1 MGTTESV
8 ENCNKSQFIGYSK
21 INQYLRECLKLL
33 KKKIDSGQSVIST
46 ENIKYERVCMLMKM
60 IQSGRVKC
68 AKSTYKEYITSTIT
82 PYHLIGKTQRI
93 KEYFCYRNKTCKIF
107 TLDGLRDRIFFLMN
121 KFRILSGKSYFWY
134 ELSDFWDF
142 MKTDEE
148 PHPLHCVV
156 IKILQGK

>member
-1 MGTTESV
+1 MIINMVQSKKTKDDKLTFK
-8 ENCNKSQFIGYSK
+8 EN
-21 INQYLRECLKLL
+21 
-33 KKKIDSGQSVIST
+33 
-46 ENIKYERVCMLMKM
+46 
-60 IQSGRVKC
+60 
-68 AKSTYKEYITSTIT
+68 ITSTIT

-148 PHPLHCVV
+148 LHPLHCVV
-156 IKILQGK
+156 MTIFQGNEC

>member
-1 MGTTESV
+1 
-8 ENCNKSQFIGYSK
+8 
-21 INQYLRECLKLL
+21 
-33 KKKIDSGQSVIST
+33 
-46 ENIKYERVCMLMKM
+46 MLMKM

-68 AKSTYKEYITSTIT
+68 AKSTYNEYITSTIT

-93 KEYFCYRNKTCKIF
+93 KEYFCYCNKTCKIF

-148 PHPLHCVV
+148 THPLHSMVMTIFQGEINPNRTLYAGFCSYVNERLCPV
-156 IKILQGK
+156 GAILMYLFLS